1 MLHVIPTVNPN
12 SHLVIIKVPTRD
24 KIVIKRV
31 RDVNGRASL
40 RIGIEVFSKL
50 MLPVLNIKIIDFNN
64 QGIPKQNRMSKM
76 FEPIEL
82 LIAML
87 ANPDLFTT
95 ITLEINSGTD
105 VPAAK
110 IVRPATVSGRPKV

>member
-12 SHLVIIKVPTRD
+12 SQLVIMKVPTRD

-31 RDVNGRASL
+31 KDVNGRASL
-40 RIGIEVFSKL
+40 RIGVEVSSKL